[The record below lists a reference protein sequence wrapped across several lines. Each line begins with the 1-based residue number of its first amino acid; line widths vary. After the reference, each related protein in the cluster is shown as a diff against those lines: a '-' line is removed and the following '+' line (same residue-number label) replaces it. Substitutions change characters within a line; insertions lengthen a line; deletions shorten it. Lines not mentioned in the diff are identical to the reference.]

1 MRPRCCSPV
10 AWHCG
15 VSTKMPSINLLP
27 WRQALRQR
35 RRKEFLVG
43 VGAAALLAIVVAL
56 LANFAVSSMIDAQK
70 RRNDLLK
77 AEIAQLDKAIE
88 QILSLETRRDRM
100 IARMQ
105 VIDTLQ
111 SSRPEVVKLFDQM
124 VSTLPEGVYL
134 SEVKQSG
141 KKLEFTGVAQSS
153 TRVSAFMRNIDAS
166 ESLSA
171 PELKVIQTGRDAR
184 PGASFTLFAQ
194 QRLAPG
200 EVDAEAAAPA
210 KRTRVSEARK

>member
-1 MRPRCCSPV
+1 
-10 AWHCG
+10 
-15 VSTKMPSINLLP
+15 MPSINLLP

-43 VGAAALLAIVVAL
+43 IGAAVALSVVVAL

-77 AEIAQLDKAIE
+77 AEIAELDKAIE
-88 QILSLETRRDRM
+88 QILSLEAQRDRM
-100 IARMQ
+100 ISRMQ

-134 SEVKQSG
+134 SSVKQTG
-141 KKLEFTGVAQSS
+141 KKLEFVGVAQSS
-153 TRVSAFMRNIDAS
+153 TRVSAFMRNIDSS
-166 ESLSA
+166 ESLAS
-171 PELKVIQTGRDAR
+171 PELKVITTGRDAR

-194 QRLAPG
+194 QRTAVP
-200 EVDAEAAAPA
+200 EAETGPAA